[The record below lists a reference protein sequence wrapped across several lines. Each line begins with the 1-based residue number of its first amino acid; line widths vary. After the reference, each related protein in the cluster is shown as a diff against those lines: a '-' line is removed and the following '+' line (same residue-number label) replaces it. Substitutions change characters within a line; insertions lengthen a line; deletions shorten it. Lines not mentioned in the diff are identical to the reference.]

1 MNKKAVKNII
11 KVFSTA
17 LLGGIIMVFLFI
29 QKENQETTSSNI
41 TTLVLALLFLNPVL
55 RKLFPVLKE
64 KGLGT
69 SGFLSRKK

>member
-1 MNKKAVKNII
+1 MSKKAVKNII
-11 KVFSTA
+11 KVFLTA
-17 LLGGIIMVFLFI
+17 LLGGIVTVFFFL
-29 QKENQETTSSNI
+29 QKGNQETTSSNI
-41 TTLVLALLFLNPVL
+41 IILVLSLLFLNPVL